1 MTGSASAAVALAGL
15 VSARYS
21 ACVTATE
28 RELIVRRFQLT
39 LALFELGEAMMRQRL
54 RRQTPDATEAEIDRK
69 VEEWLQRRP
78 GAETGDCPGRRRPW
92 PAV

>member
-1 MTGSASAAVALAGL
+1 MTGSASAAVALAAL
-15 VSARYS
+15 VSALYS

-54 RRQTPDATEAEIDRK
+54 RRQTPDATAAEIDRK

-92 PAV
+92 PAA